1 MGEGTDRVN
10 GQRTDGEPRKMARE
24 LETEITEIRTRL
36 DRSLA
41 ELDRRRHELTDVRL
55 QIRRH
60 PMVTVAAGVTVLA
73 LLGGVA
79 YAVWAARQ
87 RNKPV
92 SKARRFKHALS
103 RMIDEPHKVAKSEP
117 TVPEKILA
125 AAGTAAA
132 TILVKKMMERAF
144 DTAGRQRPAN
154 RA

>member
-10 GQRTDGEPRKMARE
+10 GQRANGEPRKMARE
-24 LETEITEIRTRL
+24 LETEITEVRTRL

-55 QIRRH
+55 QVRRH
-60 PMVTVAAGVTVLA
+60 PMVAVAAGVTVLA
-73 LLGGVA
+73 LVGGVA
-79 YAVWAARQ
+79 YAVWVARQ

-92 SKARRFKHALS
+92 SKARRLRHALS

-144 DTAGRQRPAN
+144 EGIGREQPAKP
-154 RA
+154 A